1 VVEKLSGTAEEAQTI
16 SKTIVCLNEVKI
28 PGVYVGQ
35 QYLKPITMKK
45 LISILL
51 ATFEEPKELGEL
63 GLTRGEIKEIENMGY
78 VNFRKVVYPTK
89 VGREL
94 ARWLLNLVK
103 SNSEQEEFI
112 LALQITI
119 SKMRRRGNKSPG
131 TLKKLTPLHIHVLQ
145 KIKNGDD
152 YLATTIEKRVV
163 KDLKK
168 MELIKEIGVAGFIRP
183 TRLGEELLSAFR
195 EASTEIQSMTFKGET
210 QEVTELKDCKDH

>member
-1 VVEKLSGTAEEAQTI
+1 LSRTTEEAQTI
-16 SKTIVCLNEVKI
+16 PEIAVRLNDVKI

-35 QYLKPITMKK
+35 QHLKPITMKK
-45 LISILL
+45 LISVLL

-63 GLTRGEIKEIENMGY
+63 GLARDEIREIENMGY

-89 VGREL
+89 EGREL
-94 ARWLLNLVK
+94 ARWILNLVK
-103 SNSEQEEFI
+103 SNGEQEEFI

-119 SKMRRRGNKSPG
+119 NKMRRCGNKSPA

-152 YLATTIEKRVV
+152 YFTTTIEKRVV

-183 TRLGEELLSAFR
+183 TRLGEEFLSTFR
-195 EASTEIQSMTFKGET
+195 EASTEIQSMTFRGET
-210 QEVTELKDCKDH
+210 QEAIELKDCKNH